1 MTNYKINEIFNSIQG
16 ESNYSGYPTTF
27 IRFTGCNLRCTYC
40 DTKYAFYDGKK
51 LSIDK
56 ILEKVNSYNSNYVCL
71 TGGEPLEQNLDELI
85 IRLKSIG
92 KKVSIETNGS
102 IFLENFKAL
111 DNVKI
116 VMDLKT
122 PSSKMADKNDF
133 RNLSLLKKNDDIKFV
148 CGTKEDFDYSFEII
162 KSFKLENRV
171 NIIFSNIYRTLS
183 TERLANWILES
194 NLKEVR
200 LQLQIHKYI
209 WNSETRGV

>member
-85 IRLKSIG
+85 TRLKSIG

-102 IFLENFKAL
+102 IFLENFKTL
-111 DNVKI
+111 DDVKI

-133 RNLSLLKKNDDIKFV
+133 RNLSLLKENDDIKFV
-148 CGTKEDFDYSFEII
+148 CGTKEDFDYSFEVI